1 MSEQVRLRRAPRL
14 WVFLVL
20 GVIVGAIVTL
30 IVTSLSEADPK
41 VGFAATYGYFCLY
54 GVSAGFVLGAV
65 VGLLLDRRSTRR
77 ARTVTAELAR
87 VDDPPAVAGDPAGA
101 TQA

>member
-1 MSEQVRLRRAPRL
+1 MRRAPRL

-20 GVIVGAIVTL
+20 GSLLGAIGTL
-30 IVTSLSEADPK
+30 VVTSLSTADPQ

-54 GVSAGFVLGAV
+54 GVSAGFVLGAL

-87 VDDPPAVAGDPAGA
+87 VADPAA
-101 TQA
+101 PAPAE